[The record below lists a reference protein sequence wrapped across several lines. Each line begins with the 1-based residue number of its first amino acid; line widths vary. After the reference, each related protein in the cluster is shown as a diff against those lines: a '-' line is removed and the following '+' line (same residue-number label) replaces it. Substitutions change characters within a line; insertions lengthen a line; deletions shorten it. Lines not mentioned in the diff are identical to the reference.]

1 MIAQFG
7 IAVFGL
13 VAIALTQSSCS
24 RRRRWAPLFG
34 LAGQP
39 FWIYATATSGQ
50 LGMLIVSCAYTAI
63 WIVGAWRQWVW
74 RVRT

>member
-1 MIAQFG
+1 MQAWVVQRASIWVG
-7 IAVFGL
+7 EI
-13 VAIALTQSSCS
+13 S

-50 LGMLIVSCAYTAI
+50 LGMLIVSCAYTVI

-74 RVRT
+74 RVQA

>member
-1 MIAQFG
+1 MIAQLG
-7 IAVFGL
+7 IAIFGL

-39 FWIYATATSGQ
+39 FWLYATATSDQ
-50 LGMLIVSCAYTAI
+50 IGMLIVSCAYTVI

-74 RVRT
+74 RVNA